1 VKRLTLL
8 LGFLAACRTDANPP
22 ATAAGSDTQAR
33 EFEPPVA
40 TNAESPVHY
49 PARLYDQ
56 SIEGTVMLRLFVT
69 AGGAVVADST
79 RVAESSGYA
88 ALDSAAVAG
97 VPAMT
102 FAPARRG
109 GQPVAAAFL
118 QPVYFRHVDKSGRG
132 AGRQ

>member
-1 VKRLTLL
+1 M
-8 LGFLAACRTDANPP
+8 LGLCLLAACRTEANPP
-22 ATAAGSDTQAR
+22 ASAAAASDAQAR
-33 EFEPPVA
+33 EYEPPVA

-56 SIEGTVMLRLFVT
+56 SVEGTVMLRLYLT
-69 AGGAVVADST
+69 AAGVVVPEST

-102 FAPARRG
+102 FAPAKRG

>member
-1 VKRLTLL
+1 VRRLLIVL
-8 LGFLAACRTDANPP
+8 VASWACAKDGNPP
-22 ATAAGSDTQAR
+22 AATPAESVTSRNYD
-33 EFEPPVA
+33 PPAA

-56 SIEGTVMLRLFVT
+56 SVEGTVMLRLYVT
-69 AGGAVVADST
+69 ATGTVVAEST

-102 FAPARRG
+102 FAPARRD

-118 QPVYFRHVDKSGRG
+118 QPVYFRHVDKRGRG
-132 AGRQ
+132 TGRP

>member
-1 VKRLTLL
+1 MKRLV
-8 LGFLAACRTDANPP
+8 LGLCLLAACRTEANPP
-22 ATAAGSDTQAR
+22 ATAAAGDSQVR
-33 EFEPPVA
+33 EYEPPVA

-56 SIEGTVMLRLFVT
+56 SVEGTVMLRLYVT
-69 AGGAVVADST
+69 ATGAVVAEST

-109 GQPVAAAFL
+109 GQPVASAFL

-132 AGRQ
+132 AGHQ